1 MKKNTII
8 IASFLILFGITV
20 PFSFASAQ
28 SPEINQKLDE
38 TRGKVE
44 QLVKIKDDSSLSEQ
58 DKANAEISIKREVLL
73 NVLDLAQLQI
83 KTVRTKLDD
92 VIFPDTEEWSAIKEK
107 LYNALDAARDYYST
121 TESDIND
128 NDALTLDDIKTV
140 ASDVEQHKIDT
151 FDATVRN
158 VNDVILTFNVGDV
171 LLLAQD
177 RLHKINSDITKIYA
191 KRLTNSSTLKQM
203 FFAASRSMDQARS
216 LDDKAKEILLNVYG
230 QDTSPSS
237 KRFIDNL
244 NKTLMVDYLAT
255 ASSSTST
262 EQTPPDKRTLI
273 ENHIRSL
280 VVKSLNDIKQ
290 TYDTFIDMSKKAS
303 SLLQ

>member
-44 QLVKIKDDSSLSEQ
+44 QLVKIKDNSSLSEQ

-244 NKTLMVDYLAT
+244 SKTLMVDYLAT

-262 EQTPPDKRTLI
+262 EQTSPDKRALI

-280 VVKSLNDIKQ
+280 VVKSLNYIKQ
-290 TYDTFIDMSKKAS
+290 TYATFIDMSKKAS